1 MTFLIRMASPLNKIH
16 NYRPGVEEMKKSN
29 LFILISALLVLALA
43 SGCAQSS
50 NPKGAAG
57 NNTAT
62 KAGNSTGTDSAAGK
76 TITIAYSQGAGQTM
90 DPHEAADLT
99 SASYAFALYDTLVTS
114 ATEEVDGRTVGR
126 TDKVVPS
133 LAESWKVSDDLTT
146 YTFTLRDGAKFQSGN
161 PVNADAVVYSFERV
175 KTKGE
180 GGSLYKLSNIQS
192 VTKIDDKT
200 VEFKLGA
207 PNHLFLKY
215 LATFTFSIVDP
226 SVAKDQPEDYLTQH
240 SAGSGAFKLEKWDPA
255 TEAVFV
261 ANKDYWNGAPK
272 VDKVIVKYVAEASN
286 RELFLEK
293 GEVDVALD
301 IPAKDVE
308 SLSKKDNITISS
320 ESSNRIVY
328 LGMNA
333 NFKPFDQLKVRQAIN
348 YVIDQNK
355 LIQDVA
361 FGQASPL
368 KSSISSKS
376 PDFTAEGNGY
386 EYNPEKAKALIKEA
400 GYENGFTFD
409 LTVNSSTQDYE
420 DIAVLLKAEL
430 EKIGVTLN
438 INKVAPAQ
446 YRELINNKKA
456 AAFLGKYTSLV
467 NDPSYHYGFLLDSN
481 GASNYT
487 GYSSK
492 IVDDLLA
499 QANVEPDEAKRSELY
514 KQVQKQVTADSPWA
528 YLYESNLIVG
538 ISKGVNG
545 YIFYPDEIIRF
556 SSLYK

>member
-1 MTFLIRMASPLNKIH
+1 MNKS
-16 NYRPGVEEMKKSN
+16 K
-29 LFILISALLVLALA
+29 LFILISALLVLALV

-50 NPKGAAG
+50 NPKGAASNNPG
-57 NNTAT
+57 NNAE
-62 KAGNSTGTDSAAGK
+62 KSSGADSAAGQ

-90 DPHEAADLT
+90 DPHDAADLT
-99 SASYAFALYDTLVTS
+99 SASYSFALYDQLVTS
-114 ATEEVDGRTVGR
+114 ATETVDGKTVGR
-126 TDKVVPS
+126 TDQVVPS
-133 LAESWKVSDDLTT
+133 LAESWKISDDLTT
-146 YTFTLRDGAKFQSGN
+146 YTFTLRDGANFQSGN
-161 PVNADAVVYSFERV
+161 PVNADAVLYSFERV

-180 GGSLYKLSNIQS
+180 GGSLYTLANIQS

-226 SVAKDQPEDYLTQH
+226 SVAEGQADDYLTQH

-286 RELFLEK
+286 REMFLEK

-328 LGMNA
+328 FGMNA
-333 NFKPFDQLKVRQAIN
+333 NFEPFDQLKVRQALN

-376 PDFTAEGNGY
+376 PDFTSEGNEY
-386 EYNPEKAKALIKEA
+386 EYSLDKAKELIKEA

-409 LTVNSSTQDYE
+409 LTVSSATQDYE
-420 DIAVLLKAEL
+420 DIAVLLKSEL
-430 EKIGVTLN
+430 EQIGVTLN

-467 NDPSYHYGFLLDSN
+467 NDPSYHYGFLLDSK

-492 IVDDLLA
+492 AVDDLLA
-499 QANVEPDEAKRSELY
+499 QANVEADDAKRSELY

-538 ISKGVNG
+538 ISKDVNG

-556 SSLYK
+556 SSLHK